1 MLTRTGQSSASRQ
14 HSHRID
20 LRGSRLRS
28 RLRRLTWASTAA
40 LVAAGLLAVYV
51 RLSDT
56 YPVTSNS
63 ANILLMAS
71 DMLHG
76 NLLLHGWFMSDV
88 SFYTTEIPQYALLE
102 LFFGVHPA
110 TAHLAAAMTYT
121 LALVFAVLLAGGP
134 RPASRTADGP
144 GDGSGASQHRV
155 ARTLIVCGIMLAPQ
169 LGAGVANL
177 DLAVGHIGTS
187 VPLLLIWLL
196 LDRAGSTASSWRIPA
211 LVAIGLGWVLIA
223 DPLVLLIAV
232 APVLIV
238 TGVRIV
244 HGIATERSVRIG
256 ARERRDELL
265 LGGAALAGVALAWGI
280 ERLLAALGGYVLQ
293 AIPFT
298 VMLPRLWPQLHTT
311 FWCVLQLFGADP
323 RGLTGIWLG
332 IACLHGVSLVLVGAA
347 LFAVGR
353 RFLNGVRLV
362 DHVLAVAIVL
372 NVAIFAATSASGAG
386 PHELAVIVPFG
397 AALAARM
404 LADRWASRVPAGG
417 RAAGTLVL
425 AGYLAGLGCE
435 LAQPAVP
442 PDNER
447 IASWLAAHH
456 LGYGLGVFSDSS
468 SITIDSGGLVR
479 VRPLEPVTLPLEP
492 RWWMADQAWYDAGA
506 NRATF
511 LVFHYGHSLGNWV
524 PPRPLLARYLGNPS
538 RVYYTGRYIVLVWD
552 KNLLRD
558 VR

>member
-1 MLTRTGQSSASRQ
+1 VSVAV
-14 HSHRID
+14 
-20 LRGSRLRS
+20 
-28 RLRRLTWASTAA
+28 
-40 LVAAGLLAVYV
+40 LVVGGLFAVYV

-76 NLLLHGWFMSDV
+76 NVLLHGWLMSDV
-88 SFYTTEIPQYALLE
+88 SFYTTELPQYAMLE

-121 LALVFAVLLAGGP
+121 LTLVFAVLLAWGP
-134 RPASRTADGP
+134 RQDDG
-144 GDGSGASQHRV
+144 HRV
-155 ARTLIVCGIMLAPQ
+155 ARTLIACGIMLAPQ

-177 DLAVGHIGTS
+177 DLAVGHVGTS

-196 LDRAGSTASSWRIPA
+196 LDRAGRAASSWRIPV
-211 LVAIGLGWVLIA
+211 LVAIGLAWVLVA
-223 DPLVLLIAV
+223 DPLVLLVGV

-244 HGIATERSVRIG
+244 HGIVTGRSVRTG

-298 VMLPRLWPQLHTT
+298 VMLSRLWPQLHTT

-362 DHVLAVAIVL
+362 DQVLAVAIVL

-404 LADRWASRVPAGG
+404 LADGWASRVHAGG
-417 RAAGTLVL
+417 RAAGTLMLAGTVLAGAVL
-425 AGYLAGLGCE
+425 AGYVAGLGCE
-435 LAQPAVP
+435 LAQPAAP

-447 IASWLAAHH
+447 IASWLAARH

-468 SITIDSGGLVR
+468 SITVDSGGLVR

-492 RWWMADQAWYDAGA
+492 RWWMADQAWYDASA

-511 LVFHYGHSLGNWV
+511 LVFHFGHSLGNWV

-538 RVYYTGRYIVLVWD
+538 RVYYTGRYVVLVWD